1 MAEKSVRELEK
12 ELADAMSAIAKRTWA
27 KEELREMLSVLL
39 SLYIEDTTHPS
50 DAMKLMWADPVW
62 RAGVVAGCSML
73 DGVILGA
80 DSRVTFQTQGTCRDT
95 LQKLIFITYHTVLGF
110 VGDIT
115 TAAHL
120 LKSMRTAQGEQRN
133 AVILRHWLGA
143 GRLLTRSG
151 NPATGDST
159 GGFPAVVGRGQHP
172 ILLVAGRYARRA

>member
-95 LQKLIFITYHTVLGF
+95 LQKLIFITNHTVLGF

-120 LKSMRTAQGEQRN
+120 LKSVRKAQGERRN
-133 AVILRHWLGA
+133 AVILRHWLPRLFAYEFARLSNAAAVTFMVGSVIP
-143 GRLLTRSG
+143 GRP
-151 NPATGDST
+151 N
-159 GGFPAVVGRGQHP
+159 V
-172 ILLVAGRYARRA
+172 IE